1 MKKQLFYSEKK
12 NDIKINFFL
21 KKEFIP
27 KDKSFE
33 KLDKICKEYPINK
46 KIICLPDLNFK
57 VKNFIP
63 SGIVVPTKKKFFPSL
78 LGTGNDGMILLKLKL
93 NKEISSKDIN
103 NLFVNIKSKIAIFR
117 RNKPEISEKSLLD
130 LLFFNIKDTLRYFG
144 FNQNEDHEKFE
155 YLDNKFSQKKKIL
168 RILKKKKFN
177 FKFPNFVP
185 HQSIIKRSSYC
196 IGVLDGTSHFI
207 ELYKVKTSAQKI
219 NSYNYYIL
227 IHAGSADPGI
237 IIQNYLLDKENKK
250 MSNNSFKNNSLEHQ
264 LLKISYN
271 FGFLNRIY
279 IASVVKKICEKI
291 LESKKCYVDI
301 VNDKT
306 HDFLD
311 FYKDVFFHRKGAVN
325 LKCDRNPQRINSEIY
340 FLPTYLGG
348 DGYILKQMKKN
359 HFHTLNTVNH
369 GVGRI
374 YNKDVSLKKFSKI
387 PLNKTLKNK
396 VKLFRYYKDNI
407 KSQMSLSFKN
417 DKKII
422 KFLQDNKIAKT
433 ITTLKPIASLKA

>member
-1 MKKQLFYSEKK
+1 MKKNSFYTEKK
-12 NDIKINFFL
+12 NNIKINFFL
-21 KKEFIP
+21 RKEFIP

-93 NKEISSKDIN
+93 NKEISSKEIN
-103 NLFVNIKSKIAIFR
+103 NLFVNIKSEIAIFR
-117 RNKPEISEKSLLD
+117 RNKPKISEKSLLE
-130 LLFFNIKDTLRYFG
+130 LLFFNIKDTLRFFG
-144 FNQNEDHEKFE
+144 FNQNEDYKKFE
-155 YLDNKFSQKKKIL
+155 YIDNKFSQKKKLL

-185 HQSIIKRSSYC
+185 HQSILKRSSYC

-207 ELYKVKTSAQKI
+207 ELYKIKASAKR
-219 NSYNYYIL
+219 NHFYSYYVL

-250 MSNNSFKNNSLEHQ
+250 TKKDGFKNNSLEHQ
-264 LLKISYN
+264 LLKVSYN

-279 IASVVKKICEKI
+279 IASVIKKIFEKV
-291 LESKKCYVDI
+291 LEKKKCSVDI

-311 FYKDVFFHRKGAVN
+311 FYKNVFFHRKGAVN
-325 LKCDRNPQRINSEIY
+325 LKCDRNLQKKNSEIY